1 MEFKIIKPDCAGL
14 ETVLEHSR
22 IVIPLFF
29 SFQCRCEYIS
39 MYVHL
44 NVLYVLSDIPSA
56 AH

>member
-1 MEFKIIKPDCAGL
+1 MEFKLIKPDCAGL
-14 ETVLEHSR
+14 KTVLEHSR

-29 SFQCRCEYIS
+29 SFQCCCEYIS

-56 AH
+56 GH